1 MKHQYYEMLISAMMD
16 DNLSEE
22 EKVILDNHIAKC
34 SKCQKIKKE
43 FTSLSTLLNS
53 ESINIKSDDFIF
65 TKQKSFSGIL
75 KIAATIIFISLFG
88 IASFIGIKQY
98 RSNDINYAISIE
110 KNKNKEENEKLI
122 ATIDDRIILT
132 TFTSYFETNQSN
144 EDDSPFS
151 TYFNYLDK

>member
-1 MKHQYYEMLISAMMD
+1 MKHQYYEILISAMMD

-22 EKVILDNHIAKC
+22 EKVILDKHITKC

-65 TKQKSFSGIL
+65 TKHKSFSGIL

-98 RSNDINYAISIE
+98 RSNDISYAISTDN
-110 KNKNKEENEKLI
+110 NKNEEENEKLI